1 MTETMTGTTRQV
13 PEQFAGASVVGVY
26 DSVEDAET
34 AIKRLADAGY
44 PMDHVSILGQNLVSS
59 TQLHGFVTTGDV
71 AKTSATVGAW
81 VGGLFGL
88 LTGVAVLFVP
98 GVGPLMVLG
107 PLAGGVIGA
116 AEGAAWTGVLGAI
129 VGHFVSK
136 QHIPKFTR
144 HLEAGK
150 YLVVVQGGADEL
162 ARARQLMGSGA
173 SEVVEGRADSAA

>member
-1 MTETMTGTTRQV
+1 
-13 PEQFAGASVVGVY
+13 VGVY
-26 DSVEDAET
+26 DRLEEAEA
-34 AIKRLADAGY
+34 AIKRLADARF
-44 PMDHVSILGQNLVSS
+44 PMDRVSILGQDLVSS

-81 VGGLFGL
+81 AGGLFGL

-116 AEGAAWTGVLGAI
+116 AEGAAWTGILGAI

-136 QHIPKFTR
+136 QHIPEFTQ

-150 YLVVVQGGADEL
+150 YLVVVQSGSDEF
-162 ARARQLMGSGA
+162 AQARQLMGQGA
-173 SEVVEGRADSAA
+173 SELVEGRTDNTA